1 MKMNN
6 LNARITA
13 LVIVGAISLL
23 TGCQDEDRLTV
34 ADTQDIIEE
43 ALTDSYFQDMDDM
56 AGVAINAPTEDAYN
70 SGGRIATTIT
80 ISDDRMSC
88 NDIIITIDKRDGS
101 TLDSPRG
108 VMVVDF
114 GTTGCPDARGNIRTG
129 KIIFTYEGKRFQP
142 GSTVVTTVENYTING
157 VKLEG
162 TRTLT
167 NVTGSDSQSPRFNV
181 VLANGKATFIADG
194 TVAERESNITWQWH
208 RGQTFADDYLEIDQ
222 SSLASGVTR
231 GGRTYAVS
239 LTKALKYKRFCGIA
253 VEGIKKYVIDGTKQI
268 VIDYGDG
275 ECDKKIT
282 VLVNGNNKSLTVS
295 N

>member
-6 LNARITA
+6 LNGKITA
-13 LVIVGAISLL
+13 LVVIGVISLL

-34 ADTQDIIEE
+34 ADTKDIVEE

-70 SGGRIATTIT
+70 SGGRVATTIT
-80 ISDDRMSC
+80 ITDERMSC
-88 NDIIITIDKRDGS
+88 DGIVISIEPRDGS
-101 TLDSPRG
+101 TLDTPRG

-114 GTTGCPDARGNIRTG
+114 GITGCPDARGNIRTG

-142 GSTVVTTVENYTING
+142 GSTVVTTVDNYTING

-167 NVTGSDSQSPRFNV
+167 NVTGSNTESPRFNA
-181 VLANGKATFIADG
+181 VLENGKATFVTDG
-194 TVAERESNITWQWH
+194 TFAERESNITWQWH

-222 SSLASGVTR
+222 SSTANGVTR
-231 GGRTYAVS
+231 AGRTYAVS
-239 LTKALKYKRFCGIA
+239 LSKALKYKRFCGIA
-253 VEGIKKYVIDGTKQI
+253 VEGIKIYVIDGSKKIT
-268 VIDYGDG
+268 VDYGDG
-275 ECDKKIT
+275 ECDKKVT
-282 VLVNGNNKSLTVS
+282 VLVEGKASSLTI
-295 N
+295 